1 MESGCLFD
9 IAVVVVTFNAE
20 SYIEQCLQSIF
31 THLPAGYLSTII
43 VVDNSSADKTLELVC
58 KLKEK
63 GKSLK
68 IVALEENI
76 GFGPA
81 NNLAMNVVKARYYV
95 LVNMDA
101 WFIADSIGAAIQTME
116 NSPSIAVCGLPL
128 VFPNGDPQTYAYGFS
143 SWKKWLL
150 QILGIRTLV
159 SRALFIPGVAR
170 CISKMPFGKTFV
182 LSQKRH
188 RFDFGSISPAE
199 FDSNLQDVDWVC
211 GAAMIL
217 EGGFVKSSRGFDQ
230 NIFLYGEDEDLCITA
245 HDLGRRVVVID
256 VPPLVHV
263 FGWGKNQFNSKVA
276 RLKYTSLKYF
286 ISKNI
291 TKTFDRLLMRLLLPL
306 YVYGWRRLYMAIGAE
321 VEKG

>member
-1 MESGCLFD
+1 
-9 IAVVVVTFNAE
+9 
-20 SYIEQCLQSIF
+20 
-31 THLPAGYLSTII
+31 
-43 VVDNSSADKTLELVC
+43 
-58 KLKEK
+58 
-63 GKSLK
+63 
-68 IVALEENI
+68 
-76 GFGPA
+76 
-81 NNLAMNVVKARYYV
+81 
-95 LVNMDA
+95 
-101 WFIADSIGAAIQTME
+101 
-116 NSPSIAVCGLPL
+116 
-128 VFPNGDPQTYAYGFS
+128 
-143 SWKKWLL
+143 
-150 QILGIRTLV
+150 
-159 SRALFIPGVAR
+159 
-170 CISKMPFGKTFV
+170 
-182 LSQKRH
+182 
-188 RFDFGSISPAE
+188 
-199 FDSNLQDVDWVC
+199 
-211 GAAMIL
+211 MIL